1 MLTVPSSFTM
11 IVCLVLLVYIVKLGL
26 GIFWISSYNVKY
38 SVAICICLNAIFY
51 GISRSLEGSS
61 GQDGM
66 MAEMCLDFRKHL
78 SIIFG
83 RNITDSLLSY
93 GTLMGIILGI
103 NVLLC
108 LALIPAVIKMG
119 NWYTKTLKEVYYE
132 D

>member
-1 MLTVPSSFTM
+1 
-11 IVCLVLLVYIVKLGL
+11 
-26 GIFWISSYNVKY
+26 
-38 SVAICICLNAIFY
+38 
-51 GISRSLEGSS
+51 
-61 GQDGM
+61 M

-103 NVLLC
+103 NFLLC
-108 LALIPAVIKMG
+108 LAWIPAVIKMG

-132 D
+132 DESTAQISDEEVRKGKQ